1 MAGCSNYLFPRNA
14 TLDTGVDTL
23 DPLTLTCD
31 PVSTNYTSSLNWSES
46 TIVWRRFTAIT
57 DVQEFIDNCSRSCDS
72 GCVNSTATRVTAG
85 DSGYTLAG
93 YDLTIMNPQDN
104 RAWFVPTFEFTSCIY
119 VGRETYLYRKLKNI
133 NV

>member
-46 TIVWRRFTAIT
+46 TIVWRRFTAMA

-72 GCVNSTATRVTAG
+72 GCVNSTAVRVTTG
-85 DSGYTLAG
+85 DSGYTLTG
-93 YDLTIMNPQDN
+93 YDLTIMNPQN
-104 RAWFVPTFEFTSCIY
+104 NHAWFVPTFEFTSCIY
-119 VGRETYLYRKLKNI
+119 VARETYLYRKLKNI